1 MLVAW
6 HPSHRFAA
14 WVSDAFLECNARL
27 RAYSQCFVALSSST
41 ATAVPLRHVP
51 RVLPSAFFS
60 PLIGSGPIR
69 GGSMSSTQLPLE
81 YLVTSSEDCLE
92 GFELARLNQI
102 SNLRKEFS
110 QVFDEWVEAEI
121 AARMARWVLA
131 GRRSQGEG
139 ASIERLASTRGTSR
153 EVPASASDL
162 RHARLFE
169 AKTKSRRRRDSK
181 DSLTSGS
188 DTFLQADLFDES
200 NREFHAPL
208 DRESKQSVPHPAI
221 APDAG
226 DALEILEHSTARD
239 LRRFRYRCTRAKEP
253 QRKSANRNPMLRF
266 PVVQHSDASAVLAAR
281 TALETSAAVDRVHD
295 KSKTPACRKVLS
307 LSSVRWNL
315 CSG

>member
-121 AARMARWVLA
+121 AARMARWVLD

-153 EVPASASDL
+153 ELPADASDP
-162 RHARLFE
+162 RHALLFE
-169 AKTKSRRRRDSK
+169 AQTKSRRSRASNAF
-181 DSLTSGS
+181 LAGGS
-188 DTFLQADLFDES
+188 ITCLQAGLFGELS
-200 NREFHAPL
+200 QEFHMPP
-208 DRESKQSVPHPAI
+208 DRDAKQSVPNPAG
-221 APDAG
+221 AVDPSA
-226 DALEILEHSTARD
+226 ALDILEHSTATD
-239 LRRFRYRCTRAKEP
+239 LRRYRCRGTRSKETR
-253 QRKSANRNPMLRF
+253 RKSANCGSMLPF
-266 PVVQHSDASAVLAAR
+266 PDSHNSDSSTVLGKR
-281 TALETSAAVDRVHD
+281 TALET
-295 KSKTPACRKVLS
+295 PP
-307 LSSVRWNL
+307 
-315 CSG
+315 